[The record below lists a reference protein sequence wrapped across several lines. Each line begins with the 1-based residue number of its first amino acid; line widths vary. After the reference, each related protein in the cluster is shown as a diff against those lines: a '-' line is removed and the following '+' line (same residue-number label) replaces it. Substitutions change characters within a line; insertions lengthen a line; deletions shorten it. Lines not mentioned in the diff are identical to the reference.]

1 MNLWIS
7 LDKDF
12 EELFLKLERES
23 KEYMVIEGLTTEKL
37 DPTRFFKGFLKSGNV
52 ADASIDPN
60 SNVSA
65 QNITTLLHEMG
76 KPMQKLLSFN
86 KIYIE
91 LKEEFG
97 KDVADEALKAHI
109 FGDILIHDNAST
121 FRSYCFAYSL
131 KDIAEKG
138 LFFINEMKALP
149 PKHLDS
155 FNSLTMETCAFLT
168 NLQNGAVGLVDYL
181 LYSFYFWNKDVS
193 EGFIPKEKSTYI
205 KEQQFQKM
213 IFEFNQPYLKINQS
227 MYGNLTIF
235 DREYFAGLFGGLEF
249 PNGTYAID
257 FVEEFM
263 EYQKDFLNYERAL
276 RKKKSFTFPVLT
288 FSGIF
293 KNDKWLDEDM
303 AKFIVKHNMEWADVN
318 IYKSENPEAI
328 SACCFVNNQEIAIK
342 HNNVFEYGRFDELY
356 KKYKDETVEVVGDSS
371 GNIKT
376 AKIIKRTTNENLSE
390 IKLTT
395 GSSIS
400 VSKDHLHF
408 TLDGIKETKELS
420 IKDYIL
426 INDKN
431 IENIHT
437 KDYTYS
443 QGFLMGAFLGDGYYG
458 KNIVNFVFEKER
470 KEENI
475 LPRIKQ
481 GLIDFGFD
489 DLKIHQSSKRKRNK
503 YICSKE
509 FETVLQEFI
518 PKNNASKKEL
528 NMNKVLNSSY
538 EFKQG
543 IIDGLMETDG
553 NKKSNRIYSTS
564 LKMIKNIQYIG
575 SLLGYVSN
583 VDENDKRKKVVIKD
597 KEYDKKQLYCLR
609 FYITDANV
617 PNKKIYKNGKTYIK
631 ISEINEIKNTKE
643 NKDVYCF
650 VLESADKKFMLP
662 NGILT
667 HNCRAEFNLEDI
679 KESKKLTGNSNS
691 IGGTDLGTGSS
702 LVIDINLARV
712 GYEAKGDYAI
722 AKTLIK
728 RRVELAQKIHY
739 VHREKILRKNI
750 ERDLLPNYSYGLM
763 KLESQYATI
772 GIASMTEFVE
782 LMGGLDKN
790 NIGEY
795 FFNDKGIE
803 YLGGV
808 TKYINELGDDTLD
821 KYKYTQSQEVSPNES
836 GAIRLLKKDKLYF
849 KDYPIDKVAYSNQF
863 CDLSMSFPISER
875 IRVDGILANKM
886 NGGNILHLN
895 LGEKWG
901 NFEDAWKFNLEVA
914 KSGSKYWSEIR
925 KFQYCENDHNFFG
938 TKCPICGLDA
948 KGDILKV
955 VGYLVKNEYYQKERR
970 EEMDNRIFYS
980 KKDINKLK

>member
-328 SACCFVNNQEIAIK
+328 SACC
-342 HNNVFEYGRFDELY
+342 
-356 KKYKDETVEVVGDSS
+356 
-371 GNIKT
+371 
-376 AKIIKRTTNENLSE
+376 
-390 IKLTT
+390 
-395 GSSIS
+395 
-400 VSKDHLHF
+400 
-408 TLDGIKETKELS
+408 
-420 IKDYIL
+420 
-426 INDKN
+426 
-431 IENIHT
+431 
-437 KDYTYS
+437 
-443 QGFLMGAFLGDGYYG
+443 
-458 KNIVNFVFEKER
+458 
-470 KEENI
+470 
-475 LPRIKQ
+475 
-481 GLIDFGFD
+481 
-489 DLKIHQSSKRKRNK
+489 
-503 YICSKE
+503 
-509 FETVLQEFI
+509 
-518 PKNNASKKEL
+518 
-528 NMNKVLNSSY
+528 
-538 EFKQG
+538 
-543 IIDGLMETDG
+543 
-553 NKKSNRIYSTS
+553 
-564 LKMIKNIQYIG
+564 
-575 SLLGYVSN
+575 
-583 VDENDKRKKVVIKD
+583 
-597 KEYDKKQLYCLR
+597 
-609 FYITDANV
+609 
-617 PNKKIYKNGKTYIK
+617 
-631 ISEINEIKNTKE
+631 
-643 NKDVYCF
+643 
-650 VLESADKKFMLP
+650 
-662 NGILT
+662 
-667 HNCRAEFNLEDI
+667 RAEFNLEDI